1 VVYILQEAPLLIRFG
16 INYFLFFSSIAIVA
30 PYLQVIL
37 RNKGFTA
44 AAIGIF
50 LGFYE
55 VAGILGPLFYGWIA
69 EKIGRY
75 RLLMLGLSVSVGGIL
90 FLLGLSSS
98 LICAGAFLA
107 LFGFFYRPIPS
118 LQDALASRMIP
129 DPAVNYGRVR
139 IWGSIGFVVVSI
151 GVQLSGFLDIPGTF
165 KIILLFSI
173 ISGLLFLSTLS
184 LPETEKAEHQES
196 KTGKRET
203 DSLFY
208 GLHLPFY
215 AVLISAFFIKMG
227 LTGYYSFFSLFLLD
241 SYGIHSVSGIWA
253 IGALAEIPM
262 ILYGSKL
269 VTRFGSAAALMLA
282 LAGAAARMF
291 VYASG
296 APLLIILSAQ
306 ILHAFS
312 FGLIHITVVSV
323 INHTVPA
330 ERKAFAM
337 SLYGGIGFGLAGFI
351 GSSLNGMILD
361 SRGFSV
367 MFLFSGL
374 VTLIPLAV
382 VIPFRRK
389 IADSSFNSKKAQ

>member
-1 VVYILQEAPLLIRFG
+1 MIFRFG
-16 INYFLFFSSIAIVA
+16 INYFLFFSSIAVVA

-44 AAIGIF
+44 AEIGLF

-55 VAGILGPLFYGWIA
+55 IAGILGPLFVGWIA

-75 RLLMLGLSVSVGGIL
+75 RLFLLALSISVGGIL

-98 LICAGAFLA
+98 LICTGAFLV

-118 LQDALASRMIP
+118 LQDALASRMLP
-129 DPAVNYGRVR
+129 DPAVHYGKVR
-139 IWGSIGFVVVSI
+139 IWGSIGFVVISLS
-151 GVQLSGFLDIPGTF
+151 VQFTGFLDNPGTF
-165 KIILLFSI
+165 KIILLFAG
-173 ISGLLFLSTLS
+173 ISGFLFLSTLS
-184 LPETEKAEHQES
+184 LPETEKHGQ
-196 KTGKRET
+196 TGLQTGGKKSG
-203 DSLFY
+203 SLFD

-215 AVLISAFFIKMG
+215 AVLIAAFFIKMG
-227 LTGYYSFFSLFLLD
+227 LTGYYSFFSLFIRD

-253 IGALAEIPM
+253 IGALAEMPM
-262 ILYGSKL
+262 ILYGNKL
-269 VTRFGSAAALMLA
+269 VSRFGSAAALILA
-282 LAGAAARMF
+282 IGGAAVRMF

-296 APLLIILSAQ
+296 APLTVIIGAQ

-337 SLYGGIGFGLAGFI
+337 SLYGGIGLGLAGFI
-351 GSSLNGMILD
+351 GSSLNGLILD
-361 SRGFSV
+361 SRGFSA
-367 MFLFSGL
+367 MFMFSGI
-374 VTLIPLAV
+374 VTLLPLAA
-382 VIPFRRK
+382 VIPFRKK
-389 IADSSFNSKKAQ
+389 IAAYSLSGTEGQ